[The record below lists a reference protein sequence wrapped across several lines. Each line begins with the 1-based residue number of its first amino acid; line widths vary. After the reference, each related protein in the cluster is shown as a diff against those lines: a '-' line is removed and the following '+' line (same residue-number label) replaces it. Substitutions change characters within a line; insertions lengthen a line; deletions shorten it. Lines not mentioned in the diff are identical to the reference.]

1 MLLGLLKLRVV
12 PSMYSMDTLVISMQ
26 LMGFVAQ
33 MG

>member
-26 LMGFVAQ
+26 LME
-33 MG
+33 